1 MDGCIHSSYLA
12 VRKSRPDL
20 NVDVNDLS
28 RFTKVLRNPVCHP
41 WRDRFKQ
48 KQPTQNEMSVMS
60 RVYRAFTIVFWA
72 RARKTSFCIVGTR
85 QLYHDHDFFCFV
97 IIHLALKKKEKRRVW
112 VYLAVAVRSSASWMT
127 RRKFSF
133 LDRLQTS
140 RYYVNPITY
149 WLGSRLLIN
158 I

>member
-85 QLYHDHDFFCFV
+85 QLYHDYFFCFV
-97 IIHLALKKKEKRRVW
+97 IIHLALKKKRKKKGMGLPGSGCSFVGKLNDSQKVFVSRPSPD
-112 VYLAVAVRSSASWMT
+112 VAVLRKPYHILIRLAS
-127 RRKFSF
+127 
-133 LDRLQTS
+133 
-140 RYYVNPITY
+140 PH
-149 WLGSRLLIN
+149 
-158 I
+158 